1 MNDNKLPFS
10 IQHIHTTTFHRGLCF
25 SQHRHNVSQLY
36 AVLDGAVNYTCDGNT
51 LTLKKS
57 DFILISPGVPRSLE
71 VTSGS
76 GKALVVLFND
86 EFNLTERFLTNRL
99 NSVQLD
105 IARKLANVE
114 YEKSEPH
121 LITEMRFNYL
131 AIDLFAPD
139 FSKFIRQDDNFSK
152 ICLAAEK
159 LMQANLEK
167 LLKLD
172 DIAKLVGVSRAGL
185 ERAFHNCFGVS
196 VMHHYRIVRIK
207 AARKMLAKGASIS
220 EAAYLTGFSS
230 PQHFAT
236 VFKKEENIT
245 PSQL

>member
-1 MNDNKLPFS
+1 M
-10 IQHIHTTTFHRGLCF
+10 
-25 SQHRHNVSQLY
+25 
-36 AVLDGAVNYTCDGNT
+36 
-51 LTLKKS
+51 KKIKKCAILFKKA

-71 VTSGS
+71 VSSESGQ
-76 GKALVVLFND
+76 ALVILFSDN
-86 EFNLTERFLTNRL
+86 FNLTERFLAGHL
-99 NSVQLD
+99 NSIQLD
-105 IARKLANVE
+105 IADKLSDVE

-131 AIDLFAPD
+131 AIDLFSPD
-139 FSKFIRQDDNFSK
+139 FSKFIGHDDNCSK

-167 LLKLD
+167 RLKLD
-172 DIAKLVGVSRAGL
+172 DIAKLVGISRAGL
-185 ERAFHNCFGVS
+185 ERVFHQQFGVS
-196 VMHHYRIVRIK
+196 VMHHYRKIRIN

-236 VFKKEENIT
+236 VFKKEENIS